1 MCCAICSC
9 AALWRGRVA
18 GCSRCLA
25 CICRCL
31 AMAGLPCSLQCCATA
46 SPFCRLPAWPVGI
59 GPLLFCL
66 CRMPCCDRVYTS
78 LPVVAGGLD
87 SKMHGGCLGAVRSPF
102 MCRGHAAGP
111 VCRHVWLRS
120 CVSPAN
126 RGTFDGG
133 LRLVG
138 LFLFRRLPDMLIGV
152 GVCLSPGLGLCL
164 WPLWRLW
171 CSLARGPASSG
182 LHAALCRWRHGVAF
196 LIAHVYGLELEVAL
210 VYVTHVVHAGAFFY
224 VQLFQLQVFFLGFL
238 S

>member
-1 MCCAICSC
+1 MLCHCNA
-9 AALWRGRVA
+9 
-18 GCSRCLA
+18 
-25 CICRCL
+25 
-31 AMAGLPCSLQCCATA
+31 
-46 SPFCRLPAWPVGI
+46 FLPAASKAGRHWPIVVLFV
-59 GPLLFCL
+59 PNALLCPGLRGF
-66 CRMPCCDRVYTS
+66 
-78 LPVVAGGLD
+78 AGG
-87 SKMHGGCLGAVRSPF
+87 GR
-102 MCRGHAAGP
+102 CRGHAAGP

-152 GVCLSPGLGLCL
+152 GVCLSPGLGFCL

-210 VYVTHVVHAGAFFY
+210 VYVSHVVHAGAFFY